1 MHAMTQATTPAT
13 LHAQQ
18 QLVDLKNERSA
29 IESLSAEGALLL
41 AEARNRAF
49 AEVARGHLDMGLNVL
64 HEALSHEPLAH
75 DLLSDM
81 AALLLSAGKLSEAQS
96 AAERALTLQPL
107 HGASLYT
114 LAFALSGQGQVLR
127 GKEALEL
134 LLKGPALANLMEEAP
149 ELAEIARV
157 ELARLDVLAGESIR

>member
-1 MHAMTQATTPAT
+1 MHAMTQATTPTT

-18 QLVDLKNERSA
+18 HLGEMTNERGL

-49 AEVARGHLDMGLNVL
+49 AEVARGHLDLGLSVL
-64 HEALSHEPLAH
+64 HEALSHEPMAH

-81 AALLLSAGKLSEAQS
+81 AALLLSAGKLAEAQA
-96 AAERALTLQPL
+96 AAERALLLQPA

-134 LLKGPALANLMEEAP
+134 LLQGPALSNLMDEAP
-149 ELAEIARV
+149 ELAEIARI
-157 ELARLDVLAGESIR
+157 ELARLDALLDSANR